1 MEKKRNWRKFFGKYN
16 MVLIG
21 GIMFLIM
28 VIVAFL
34 ATSIAPYDPQ
44 HMNMMESLRPPSA
57 AHLCGTDEFGRDVFS
72 RIIYGA
78 RISLSISLSVLVLVG
93 IFGTVLGMLAGFYH
107 TADTVIMRFMDGL
120 MAFPTVILALVIL
133 TVLGSG
139 IPNLVLALS
148 ITQLPRMVRTVRT
161 TVISA
166 KQLEHVEAAR
176 AMGAS
181 DARIMFRYILPLCVS
196 PMIVRLTLIMALTV
210 LNEASLTFL
219 GVGLSPDIPSWGT
232 ILSEA
237 RQHIYTSPYLIFLPG
252 LAILWSV
259 MSLNLLGDGLR
270 DVLDPKLSK
279 K

>member
-1 MEKKRNWRKFFGKYN
+1 MGKKRNWRKFFGKYN

-270 DVLDPKLSK
+270 DVLDPKLSNK
-279 K
+279 

>member
-1 MEKKRNWRKFFGKYN
+1 MGKKRNWRKFFGKYN

-181 DARIMFRYILPLCVS
+181 DARIMFRYILPLRVS

>member
-1 MEKKRNWRKFFGKYN
+1 MKKKRNWRKFFSKYN
-16 MVLIG
+16 LVLIG
-21 GIMFLIM
+21 GGMFLIL
-28 VIVAFL
+28 VTVAIL
-34 ATSIAPYDPQ
+34 APWISPYDPKA
-44 HMNMMESLRPPSA
+44 MEMTNALQPPSL

-72 RIIYGA
+72 RILYGA
-78 RISLSISLSVLVLVG
+78 RISLTISLSVMAVVG
-93 IFGTVLGMLAGFYH
+93 VVGTVLGMLAGYYH
-107 TADTVIMRFMDGL
+107 LADTIIMRFMDGL

-148 ITQLPRMVRTVRT
+148 IAQLPRMVRTVRT
-161 TVISA
+161 TVVSA

-181 DARIMFRYILPLCVS
+181 DARIMFRYILPLCIS
-196 PMIVRLTLIMALTV
+196 PMIIRLTLIMALTV

-237 RQHIYTSPYLIFLPG
+237 RVHIQTSGYLIVLPG
-252 LAILWSV
+252 FAIVWSV

>member
-1 MEKKRNWRKFFGKYN
+1 MGKKRNWRKFFGKYN

-181 DARIMFRYILPLCVS
+181 DARIMFHYILPLCVS

>member
-1 MEKKRNWRKFFGKYN
+1 MAKQRNWRKFFGRYN

-28 VIVAFL
+28 VTVAFL
-34 ATSIAPYDPQ
+34 ATAIAPYDPQ

-78 RISLSISLSVLVLVG
+78 RISLTISLSVLVMVG

-107 TADTVIMRFMDGL
+107 YADTLIMRFMDGL

-196 PMIVRLTLIMALTV
+196 PIIVRLTLIMALTV

>member
-1 MEKKRNWRKFFGKYN
+1 MKKKRNWRKFFGKYN

-21 GIMFLIM
+21 GTMFFLM
-28 VIVAFL
+28 VLVAFF
-34 ATSIAPYDPQ
+34 ATAIAPYDPQ
-44 HMNMMESLRPPSA
+44 KMDMLASLTPPSA

-78 RISLSISLSVLVLVG
+78 RISLSISISVLVVVG
-93 IFGTVLGMLAGFYH
+93 IVGTVLGMVAGYYPKI
-107 TADTVIMRFMDGL
+107 DTLVMRFMDGL
-120 MAFPTVILALVIL
+120 MAFPTVVLALVIL

-148 ITQLPRMVRTVRT
+148 VTQLPRMVRTVRT

-181 DARIMFRYILPLCVS
+181 DFRIMFKYILPLCVS
-196 PMIVRLTLIMALTV
+196 PIIVRLTLIMALTV

-270 DVLDPKLSK
+270 DVLDPRLSK

>member
-1 MEKKRNWRKFFGKYN
+1 MGKKRNWRKFFGKYN

-196 PMIVRLTLIMALTV
+196 PMIVRLTLILALTV
-210 LNEASLTFL
+210 LNEARLTFL

>member
-1 MEKKRNWRKFFGKYN
+1 MAKQRNWRKFFGRYN

-44 HMNMMESLRPPSA
+44 HRNMMESLRPPSA

>member
-1 MEKKRNWRKFFGKYN
+1 MGNKRNWRKFFGKYN

-21 GIMFLIM
+21 GSMFLIM

-78 RISLSISLSVLVLVG
+78 RISLSISISVLVMVG

-270 DVLDPKLSK
+270 DVLEPKLSK

>member
-1 MEKKRNWRKFFGKYN
+1 MAKQRNWRKFFGRYN

-28 VIVAFL
+28 VTVAFL

-78 RISLSISLSVLVLVG
+78 RISLTISLSVLVMVG

-107 TADTVIMRFMDGL
+107 YADTLIMRFMDGL

-176 AMGAS
+176 ALGAS

-196 PMIVRLTLIMALTV
+196 PIIVRLTLIMALTV

>member
-1 MEKKRNWRKFFGKYN
+1 
-16 MVLIG
+16 
-21 GIMFLIM
+21 
-28 VIVAFL
+28 
-34 ATSIAPYDPQ
+34 
-44 HMNMMESLRPPSA
+44 MNMMESLRPPSA

-166 KQLEHVEAAR
+166 KQLEHVEAPGHGRFGRPHHVPLYSAPVR
-176 AMGAS
+176 VAHDRPS
-181 DARIMFRYILPLCVS
+181 DAYHGADRI
-196 PMIVRLTLIMALTV
+196 
-210 LNEASLTFL
+210 
-219 GVGLSPDIPSWGT
+219 
-232 ILSEA
+232 
-237 RQHIYTSPYLIFLPG
+237 
-252 LAILWSV
+252 
-259 MSLNLLGDGLR
+259 
-270 DVLDPKLSK
+270 K
-279 K
+279 

>member
-1 MEKKRNWRKFFGKYN
+1 MGKKRNWRKFFGKYN

-93 IFGTVLGMLAGFYH
+93 LFGTVLGMLAGFYH

>member
-1 MEKKRNWRKFFGKYN
+1 MGKKRNWRKFFGKYN

-107 TADTVIMRFMDGL
+107 PADTVIMRFMDGL

-133 TVLGSG
+133 TVLGTG

>member
-1 MEKKRNWRKFFGKYN
+1 MKKKRNWRKFFGKYN

-21 GIMFLIM
+21 GFMFAAMI
-28 VIVAFL
+28 L
-34 ATSIAPYDPQ
+34 AALFAKNIAPFDPQ
-44 HMNMMESLRPPSA
+44 KMNMAESLRAPSA
-57 AHLCGTDEFGRDVFS
+57 VHLCGTDEFGRDVFS

-78 RISLSISLSVLVLVG
+78 RISLSISVSVLVMVG

-107 TADTVIMRFMDGL
+107 KADAVIMRFMDGL
-120 MAFPTVILALVIL
+120 MAFPTVVLALVIL

-166 KQLEHVEAAR
+166 RQLEHVEAAR

-181 DARIMFRYILPLCVS
+181 DMRIMFKYILPLCTS
-196 PMIVRLTLIMALTV
+196 PIIVRLTLIMALTV

-270 DVLDPKLSK
+270 DALDPKLSK

>member
-1 MEKKRNWRKFFGKYN
+1 MAKQRNWRKFFGRYN

-28 VIVAFL
+28 VTVAFL

-78 RISLSISLSVLVLVG
+78 RVSLTISLSVLVMVG

-107 TADTVIMRFMDGL
+107 YADTLIMRFMDGL

-196 PMIVRLTLIMALTV
+196 PIIVRLTLIMALTV

>member
-1 MEKKRNWRKFFGKYN
+1 MGKKRNWRKFFGKYN

>member
-1 MEKKRNWRKFFGKYN
+1 MAKQRNWRKFFGRYN

-28 VIVAFL
+28 VTVAFL

-78 RISLSISLSVLVLVG
+78 RISLTISLSVLVMVG

-107 TADTVIMRFMDGL
+107 YGDTLIMRFMDGL

-196 PMIVRLTLIMALTV
+196 PIIVRLTLIMALTV

>member
-1 MEKKRNWRKFFGKYN
+1 MAKQRNWRKFFGRYN

-78 RISLSISLSVLVLVG
+78 RISLTISLSVLVMVG

-196 PMIVRLTLIMALTV
+196 PIIVRLTLIMALTV

>member
-1 MEKKRNWRKFFGKYN
+1 MGKKRNWRKFFGKYN

-72 RIIYGA
+72 RVIYGA

>member
-1 MEKKRNWRKFFGKYN
+1 MGKKRNWRKFFGKYN

-120 MAFPTVILALVIL
+120 MAFPTVTLVIL

>member
-1 MEKKRNWRKFFGKYN
+1 M
-16 MVLIG
+16 
-21 GIMFLIM
+21 
-28 VIVAFL
+28 
-34 ATSIAPYDPQ
+34 P
-44 HMNMMESLRPPSA
+44 
-57 AHLCGTDEFGRDVFS
+57 
-72 RIIYGA
+72 
-78 RISLSISLSVLVLVG
+78 
-93 IFGTVLGMLAGFYH
+93 AGFYH
-107 TADTVIMRFMDGL
+107 YADTLIMRFMDGL

-196 PMIVRLTLIMALTV
+196 PIIVRLTLIMALTV

>member
-1 MEKKRNWRKFFGKYN
+1 MAKQRNWRKFFGRYN

-28 VIVAFL
+28 VTVAFL

-78 RISLSISLSVLVLVG
+78 RISLTISLSVLVMVG

-107 TADTVIMRFMDGL
+107 YADTLIMRFMDGL

-148 ITQLPRMVRTVRT
+148 NTQLPRMVRTVRT

-196 PMIVRLTLIMALTV
+196 PIIVRLTLIMALTV

>member
-1 MEKKRNWRKFFGKYN
+1 MAKQRNWRKFFGRYN

-28 VIVAFL
+28 VTVAFL

-78 RISLSISLSVLVLVG
+78 RISLTISLSVLVMVG

-107 TADTVIMRFMDGL
+107 YADTLIMRFMDGL

-196 PMIVRLTLIMALTV
+196 PIIVRLTLIMALTV

-252 LAILWSV
+252 LNT
-259 MSLNLLGDGLR
+259 SLQRSGKR
-270 DVLDPKLSK
+270 SSAFT
-279 K
+279 

>member
-1 MEKKRNWRKFFGKYN
+1 MGKKRNWRKFFGKYN

-21 GIMFLIM
+21 VIMFLIM
-28 VIVAFL
+28 VIVVFL

>member
-1 MEKKRNWRKFFGKYN
+1 MGQKRNWRKFFGKYN

>member
-1 MEKKRNWRKFFGKYN
+1 MGKKRNWRKFFGKYN

-196 PMIVRLTLIMALTV
+196 PMIVRLTLIMALPV

>member
-1 MEKKRNWRKFFGKYN
+1 MGNKRNWRKFFGKYN

-181 DARIMFRYILPLCVS
+181 DTRIMFRYILPLCVS

>member
-1 MEKKRNWRKFFGKYN
+1 MAKQRNWRKFFGRYN

-28 VIVAFL
+28 VTVAFL

-78 RISLSISLSVLVLVG
+78 RISLTISLSVLVMVG

-107 TADTVIMRFMDGL
+107 YADTLIMRFMDGL
-120 MAFPTVILALVIL
+120 MAFPTVILAVVIL

-196 PMIVRLTLIMALTV
+196 PIIVRLTLIMALTV

>member
-1 MEKKRNWRKFFGKYN
+1 MAKQRNWRKFFGRYN

-28 VIVAFL
+28 VTVAFL

-78 RISLSISLSVLVLVG
+78 RISLTISLSVLVMVG

-107 TADTVIMRFMDGL
+107 YADTLIMRFMDGL

-139 IPNLVLALS
+139 IPNLMLALS

-196 PMIVRLTLIMALTV
+196 PIIVRLTLIMALTV

>member
-1 MEKKRNWRKFFGKYN
+1 MAKQRNWRKFFGRYN

-28 VIVAFL
+28 VTVAFL

-78 RISLSISLSVLVLVG
+78 RISLTISLSVLVMVG

-107 TADTVIMRFMDGL
+107 YADTLIMRFMDGL

-196 PMIVRLTLIMALTV
+196 PIIVRLTLIMALTV

-270 DVLDPKLSK
+270 DALDPKLSK

>member
-1 MEKKRNWRKFFGKYN
+1 MGKKRNWRKFFGKYK
-16 MVLIG
+16 MLLIG

-78 RISLSISLSVLVLVG
+78 RISLSISLSVRVLVG

>member
-1 MEKKRNWRKFFGKYN
+1 MAKQRNWRKFFGRYN

-28 VIVAFL
+28 VTVAFL

-78 RISLSISLSVLVLVG
+78 RISLTISLSVLVMVG

-107 TADTVIMRFMDGL
+107 YADTLIMRFMDGL

-196 PMIVRLTLIMALTV
+196 PIIVRLTLIMALTV

-270 DVLDPKLSK
+270 DALDPKLTD
-279 K
+279 

>member
-1 MEKKRNWRKFFGKYN
+1 MAKQRNWRKFFGRYN

-21 GIMFLIM
+21 GIMILIM
-28 VIVAFL
+28 VTVAFL

-78 RISLSISLSVLVLVG
+78 RISLTISLSVLVMVG

-107 TADTVIMRFMDGL
+107 YADTLIMRFMDGL

-196 PMIVRLTLIMALTV
+196 PIIVRLTLIMALTV

>member
-1 MEKKRNWRKFFGKYN
+1 MGKKRNWRKFFGKYN

-270 DVLDPKLSK
+270 DVLDPKLSNS
-279 K
+279 

>member
-1 MEKKRNWRKFFGKYN
+1 MGKKRNWRKFFGKYN

-181 DARIMFRYILPLCVS
+181 DARIMFRYILPLCGS

>member
-1 MEKKRNWRKFFGKYN
+1 MGKKRNWRKFFGKYN

-270 DVLDPKLSK
+270 VVLDPKLSK